1 MQNCMYTAQGHL
13 VCMESFIDV
22 TNTNVMSE
30 SMNAFNM
37 ANAANAANVAN
48 AANAM
53 NVMNSANPLPA
64 MNSANVTNPLPA
76 INANVANTM
85 PAINANVTNVANVNA
100 VKTNPLGVMSESM
113 QSIQSQSINCSTFKY
128 ASGCDNQAGCKW
140 NSTDSVC
147 RPDCLHISAD
157 ACGNYPAC
165 VIKTTQTCAFNA

>member
-30 SMNAFNM
+30 SMNAFNVT
-37 ANAANAANVAN
+37 NAA
-48 AANAM
+48 
-53 NVMNSANPLPA
+53 NVMNSANTMPA
-64 MNSANVTNPLPA
+64 MNTNATNATNANAANV
-76 INANVANTM
+76 NVA
-85 PAINANVTNVANVNA
+85 NA
-100 VKTNPLGVMSESM
+100 VKTNPLGVMSE
-113 QSIQSQSINCSTFKY
+113 SIQSQSINCSTFKY

>member
-1 MQNCMYTAQGHL
+1 MYTAQGHL

-37 ANAANAANVAN
+37 ANAANAANV
-48 AANAM
+48 
-53 NVMNSANPLPA
+53 MNS
-64 MNSANVTNPLPA
+64 
-76 INANVANTM
+76 ANTM
-85 PAINANVTNVANVNA
+85 PAINANVTNVANAANVNA
-100 VKTNPLGVMSESM
+100 VKTNPLGVMSESMQSM